1 MQTLPAMLPPLQ
13 TLRAFVAVAGA
24 RSFTVAADT
33 LAVTQTAV
41 SHQIAQLEEWIGGR
55 LFVRDRR
62 GVELTALGQ
71 GLHPEI
77 VRALEALERA
87 LERARRSVG
96 NPKLCISTTPEF
108 SAQWLAPRLIDF
120 CNRHPDIDVSV
131 TVEYRRAGLADED
144 IDVAIRLSGVA
155 EDGTEQLTADEEF
168 AVCAPEIF
176 SILPDRDAIRVAPL
190 LRYDGARHTMLD
202 WRRWH
207 AELYGETRGC
217 VDAIEFDGGPSY
229 RTFTEMLDACRRGL
243 GFALVR
249 SSLVTDDLLA
259 GRLMRCFTESV
270 VSDLQYRLAIAP
282 GRREQP
288 GILAFHRWIFDQAR
302 GSNPA

>member
-1 MQTLPAMLPPLQ
+1 M
-13 TLRAFVAVAGA
+13 
-24 RSFTVAADT
+24 
-33 LAVTQTAV
+33 
-41 SHQIAQLEEWIGGR
+41 
-55 LFVRDRR
+55 
-62 GVELTALGQ
+62 
-71 GLHPEI
+71 
-77 VRALEALERA
+77 
-87 LERARRSVG
+87 
-96 NPKLCISTTPEF
+96 
-108 SAQWLAPRLIDF
+108 
-120 CNRHPDIDVSV
+120 
-131 TVEYRRAGLADED
+131 
-144 IDVAIRLSGVA
+144 
-155 EDGTEQLTADEEF
+155 
-168 AVCAPEIF
+168 
-176 SILPDRDAIRVAPL
+176 RVAPL

-249 SSLVTDDLLA
+249 SSLLADDLLA

>member
-1 MQTLPAMLPPLQ
+1 M
-13 TLRAFVAVAGA
+13 
-24 RSFTVAADT
+24 
-33 LAVTQTAV
+33 
-41 SHQIAQLEEWIGGR
+41 
-55 LFVRDRR
+55 
-62 GVELTALGQ
+62 TALGQ
-71 GLHPEI
+71 GLLPD
-77 VRALEALERA
+77 VVQALEDLERA

-96 NPKLCISTTPEF
+96 NPKLRISTTPEF

-120 CNRHPDIDVSV
+120 CNNHPDIDVSV
-131 TVEYRRAGLADED
+131 TVQYRRAGLADED

-155 EDGTEQLTADEEF
+155 EDGTEQLTTDEEF

-176 SILPDRDAIRVAPL
+176 RILPERDAMLVAPL

-207 AELYGETRGC
+207 AELYGDRGDAR
-217 VDAIEFDGGPSY
+217 DAIDFDGGPSY
-229 RTFTEMLDACRRGL
+229 RTFTEMLDACRQGL

-249 SSLVTDDLLA
+249 SSLVADDLLA

-270 VSDLQYRLAIAP
+270 VSDLQYRLATAP

-288 GILAFHRWIFDQAR
+288 GVLAFRRWIFDHAR
-302 GSNPA
+302 GRDPV